1 MRNYIYF
8 FFALFIFGCS
18 STKEVSINKA
28 NSHLKVVTTPILV
41 EKDTIYINELRF
53 YKIKSARDG
62 MKLMYLNFGKWNKK
76 TKGVHQKNMNSF
88 IWENVKLLD
97 ENNNLF
103 TVVADGTETETDF
116 FASIKIF
123 DDTQKDCLKEN
134 YPYQQQLIKV
144 LTTKMSNQK
153 IKKVDYTIFN

>member
-1 MRNYIYF
+1 MRISIYLF
-8 FFALFIFGCS
+8 FLLIIFSCS
-18 STKEVSINKA
+18 STIKVSENKTI
-28 NSHLKVVTTPILV
+28 SHFKIVTTPILV
-41 EKDTIYINELRF
+41 EKDTIYVNELRF
-53 YKIKSARDG
+53 YKIKSAKDG

-76 TKGVHQKNMNSF
+76 FESIHQKNMNSF

-103 TVVADGTETETDF
+103 TVVADGAETESDY

-123 DDTQKDCLKEN
+123 DNTQKDCLNKN

-144 LTTKMSNQK
+144 LTAKMSNQK
-153 IKKVDYTIFN
+153 TKKVDYTIFN

>member
-1 MRNYIYF
+1 MKNYIYF
-8 FFALFIFGCS
+8 LFALFIFSCS
-18 STKEVSINKA
+18 STKEFSNNNT
-28 NSHLKVVTTPILV
+28 NSHFKIITKPILV

-53 YKIKSARDG
+53 YEIKSARDG
-62 MKLMYLNFGKWNKK
+62 MKLMYLSFGKWNKK
-76 TKGVHQKNMNSF
+76 TKSIHQKNMNSF

-97 ENNNLF
+97 ENNNLY
-103 TVVADGTETETDF
+103 TVVADGAETETDY

-144 LTTKMSNQK
+144 LTSKMSNQK

>member
-1 MRNYIYF
+1 M
-8 FFALFIFGCS
+8 
-18 STKEVSINKA
+18 A
-28 NSHLKVVTTPILV
+28 NPHFKVVTTPILV

-76 TKGVHQKNMNSF
+76 TKGIHQKNMNSF

-123 DDTQKDCLKEN
+123 DDTQKDCL
-134 YPYQQQLIKV
+134 
-144 LTTKMSNQK
+144 
-153 IKKVDYTIFN
+153 

>member
-1 MRNYIYF
+1 MRKSFYF
-8 FFALFIFGCS
+8 FFYLLFFSCS
-18 STKEVSINKA
+18 STIKFSENKTI
-28 NSHLKVVTTPILV
+28 SHFKIVTTPILV
-41 EKDTIYINELRF
+41 EKNTIYVNELRF
-53 YKIKSARDG
+53 YKIKSAKDG
-62 MKLMYLNFGKWNKK
+62 IKLMYLNFGKWNKK
-76 TKGVHQKNMNSF
+76 IEGIHQKNIHSF

-103 TVVADGTETETDF
+103 TVVADGTETETDY

>member
-28 NSHLKVVTTPILV
+28 NSYFKVVTTPILV

-103 TVVADGTETETDF
+103 TVVADGT
-116 FASIKIF
+116 
-123 DDTQKDCLKEN
+123 
-134 YPYQQQLIKV
+134 
-144 LTTKMSNQK
+144 
-153 IKKVDYTIFN
+153 

>member
-8 FFALFIFGCS
+8 FFALFVFGCL

-28 NSHLKVVTTPILV
+28 NSHFKVVTTPILV

-76 TKGVHQKNMNSF
+76 TKGIHQKNMNGF

-97 ENNNLF
+97 ENNNSSTRF
-103 TVVADGTETETDF
+103 KTDMRILSNKLCEIGDNSVIAAGAVINGKF
-116 FASIKIF
+116 PANSVIGGVPAKIIKSI
-123 DDTQKDCLKEN
+123 D
-134 YPYQQQLIKV
+134 
-144 LTTKMSNQK
+144 
-153 IKKVDYTIFN
+153 